1 MTLRI
6 AFYFALIIIA
16 VSAPPTS
23 HALGQDKIW
32 RIGFLDLGTP
42 PTTDRPSRTLEPFQR
57 ALDELGYKEGRNYI
71 IDARFADT
79 DWSRLPA
86 LAKELVDRGV
96 DVVVT
101 IGTPTVRAAKE
112 ATATIPIVMA
122 GSQNPVENG
131 FITSLAHPG
140 GNVTGLTHNPGPDF
154 AGKALQLL
162 KETAPYSS
170 RVAILVALDRGFSS
184 SVDVQRAIAGDLEM
198 TLLVHDV
205 SEAKSD
211 DDFAAILSKIMEE
224 RADALFAF
232 PEFTVDKHKNALLD
246 FVSTNKLPSMF
257 QEAHFVEGGGLMSYY
272 TDFPELRRQAARY
285 VEKIFKGAKPADL
298 PVEQPSRFELTV
310 NLNTAKVL
318 GLTVPPSVLALA
330 EKIFD

>member
-6 AFYFALIIIA
+6 ALYFAFIIIA
-16 VSAPPTS
+16 VSAPPTT
-23 HALGQDKIW
+23 HALAQSKIW

-42 PTTDRPSRTLEPFQR
+42 PTTDRPFGNLEPFQR
-57 ALDELGYKEGRNYI
+57 GLDELGYKEGRNYI

-79 DWSRLPA
+79 DRSRLPA

-101 IGTPTVRAAKE
+101 IGTPTVRAAME
-112 ATATIPIVMA
+112 ATATIPIIMA

-170 RVAILVALDRGFSS
+170 RVAILVALDGGFSS

-232 PEFTVDKHKNALLD
+232 PEFTVGRHKNALLD

-257 QEAHFVEGGGLMSYY
+257 QEARFVEEGGLMSYY
-272 TDFPELRRQAARY
+272 TDFPELRRQAARF
-285 VEKIFKGAKPADL
+285 VVKIFKGTKPADL
-298 PVEQPSRFELTV
+298 PVEQPSEFELTV
-310 NLNTAKVL
+310 NLKTAKAL
-318 GLTVPPSVLALA
+318 GLTVPPSVLVLT
-330 EKIFD
+330 KKVFD

>member
-16 VSAPPTS
+16 VSAPPTT

-32 RIGFLDLGTP
+32 RIGFLDQSTP

-79 DWSRLPA
+79 DLSRLPA

-211 DDFAAILSKIMEE
+211 DDFAAILSKITEE

-257 QEAHFVEGGGLMSYY
+257 QEARFVEEGGLMSYY
-272 TDFPELRRQAARY
+272 TDFPELRRRAARY

>member
-6 AFYFALIIIA
+6 ALYFALIIIA
-16 VSAPPTS
+16 VSAPPTT

-42 PTTDRPSRTLEPFQR
+42 PTTDRPSRNLEPFQR
-57 ALDELGYKEGRNYI
+57 GLDELGYKEGRNYI

-79 DWSRLPA
+79 DQSRLPA

-101 IGTPTVRAAKE
+101 IGTPTVRAAKQ

-140 GNVTGLTHNPGPDF
+140 GNVTGLTHNPGPDL

-170 RVAILVALDRGFSS
+170 RVAILVALGGGFSS

-205 SEAKSD
+205 SEAKSA

-232 PEFTVDKHKNALLD
+232 AEFTVDKHKNALLD

-257 QEAHFVEGGGLMSYY
+257 QEARFVEEGGLMSYY
-272 TDFPELRRQAARY
+272 TDFPELRRQAAHY

-298 PVEQPSRFELTV
+298 PVEQPSRFELTI

-330 EKIFD
+330 EKTFD

>member
-6 AFYFALIIIA
+6 ALYLALIIIA
-16 VSAPPTS
+16 VSAPPTT
-23 HALGQDKIW
+23 HARAQDKIW

-42 PTTDRPSRTLEPFQR
+42 PTTDRPPINLEPFQR
-57 ALDELGYKEGRNYI
+57 GLNELGYKEGQNYV

-79 DWSRLPA
+79 DRNGLPT

-101 IGTPTVRAAKE
+101 IGTPTVRAAME
-112 ATATIPIVMA
+112 ATATIPIIMA
-122 GSQNPVENG
+122 GSQSPVENG

-170 RVAILVALDRGFSS
+170 RVAILIALDGGFSS
-184 SVDVQRAIAGDLEM
+184 SVDVQRAIAGYLEM

-205 SEAKSD
+205 SEAKSA
-211 DDFAAILSKIMEE
+211 DDFAAICPRSW
-224 RADALFAF
+224 
-232 PEFTVDKHKNALLD
+232 KN
-246 FVSTNKLPSMF
+246 MRM
-257 QEAHFVEGGGLMSYY
+257 HC
-272 TDFPELRRQAARY
+272 
-285 VEKIFKGAKPADL
+285 
-298 PVEQPSRFELTV
+298 SRFLSLRSV
-310 NLNTAKVL
+310 NTRRRFSILSRQINCLPCFRK
-318 GLTVPPSVLALA
+318 LAMLR
-330 EKIFD
+330 KGD

>member
-6 AFYFALIIIA
+6 ALYLALIIIA
-16 VSAPPTS
+16 VSAPPTT
-23 HALGQDKIW
+23 HALAQSKIW

-42 PTTDRPSRTLEPFQR
+42 PSGNLEPFQR
-57 ALDELGYKEGRNYI
+57 GLDELGYKEGRNYI

-79 DWSRLPA
+79 DQSRLPA

-101 IGTPTVRAAKE
+101 IGTPPVRAAME
-112 ATATIPIVMA
+112 ATATIPIIMA

-140 GNVTGLTHNPGPDF
+140 GNVTGLTHNPGPDI

-170 RVAILVALDRGFSS
+170 RVAILVALDGRSI
-184 SVDVQRAIAGDLEM
+184 DVLRAMGGYPEM

-205 SEAKSD
+205 SKAKSA

-224 RADALFAF
+224 HADALFAF
-232 PEFTVDKHKNALLD
+232 SEFTVTKHKKALLD
-246 FVSTNKLPSMF
+246 FISTNKLPSMF
-257 QEAHFVEGGGLMSYY
+257 QEARFVEEGGLMSYY
-272 TDFPELRRQAARY
+272 TNFPELRRQAARY

-318 GLTVPPSVLALA
+318 GFVVPPSVLALA
-330 EKIFD
+330 ERVFD

>member
-16 VSAPPTS
+16 VSAPPTT

-42 PTTDRPSRTLEPFQR
+42 PTTDRPSANLEPFQR

-170 RVAILVALDRGFSS
+170 RVAILVALDRGLSS

-198 TLLVHDV
+198 TVLVHDV

-257 QEAHFVEGGGLMSYY
+257 QEARFVEEGGLMSYY
-272 TDFPELRRQAARY
+272 TDFPELRRKAARY